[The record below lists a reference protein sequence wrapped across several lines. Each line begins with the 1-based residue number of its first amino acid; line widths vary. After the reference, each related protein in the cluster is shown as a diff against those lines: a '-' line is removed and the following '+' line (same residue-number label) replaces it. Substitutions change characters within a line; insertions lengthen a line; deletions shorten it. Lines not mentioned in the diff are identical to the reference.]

1 MVASLGFSDNTQHI
15 RVGTTQSSKLCVI
28 RMSPRYLILKHVT
41 TRACINCSAI
51 YCGTHGVLESSDLHS
66 DAVIAA
72 NTEGVL
78 KDEML
83 GYVTKQSP
91 GKQKKRGEIY
101 SDTFIVASAGVVLTE
116 TVSGIVAKQFTAEQ
130 ERRGDR
136 ELDEARTLQQFSY

>member
-1 MVASLGFSDNTQHI
+1 VCDSHVSSLLDFKARDHASLHQLQCDLLRNAREH
-15 RVGTTQSSKLCVI
+15 
-28 RMSPRYLILKHVT
+28 
-41 TRACINCSAI
+41 A
-51 YCGTHGVLESSDLHS
+51 GVLESSDLHS